1 MAKTVSN
8 TGVTAGLVVMLGLMG
23 CAEAET
29 PPAHLAIPGAD
40 PAKGK
45 ELIAQYGCGACHF
58 VDGVVG
64 ANGIL
69 GPRLED
75 FATRTLIAGT
85 FPNAPRTLVP
95 WLLDPPAL
103 KPQTGMP
110 AVGLLDAE
118 ARDIA
123 SYLYTLRSA
132 EVSAR
137 PQVAVTD
144 VAGAAVEALRSEQ
157 EALLQGA
164 PPAPADRRRIGI
176 ERAME
181 MLAIDGGS

>member
-1 MAKTVSN
+1 MAARMKN
-8 TGVTAGLVVMLGLMG
+8 TSMTAGLVVMLGLMG
-23 CAEAET
+23 CAEADT

-40 PAKGK
+40 PANGK
-45 ELIAQYGCGACHF
+45 ALIARYGCGACHF
-58 VDGVVG
+58 VEGVVG
-64 ANGIL
+64 ANGIV
-69 GPRLED
+69 GPRLEN

-85 FPNAPRTLVP
+85 FPNAPSTLVP

-110 AVGLLDAE
+110 AVGVLDGE

-123 SYLYTLRSA
+123 SYLYTLGSA

-144 VAGAAVEALRSEQ
+144 VAGEAFEALRSEQ

-181 MLAIDGGS
+181 MLAVDGGS